1 MVERIVN
8 RHNSLSALAKSTI
21 LMIACLSTGGL
32 RNDGVGGD
40 SRLGKRFRRGV
51 RQEQYKRQ

>member
-1 MVERIVN
+1 MSV
-8 RHNSLSALAKSTI
+8 
-21 LMIACLSTGGL
+21 STGGL

-51 RQEQYKRQ
+51 RQEQYKRQRGIQRVANPSENQI